1 MVIVLNGTEYKVY
14 KGIHME
20 RWGIFE
26 NYFKAGNYFQS
37 RDEGSFSK
45 VRFYQLEVKH

>member
-1 MVIVLNGTEYKVY
+1 MVIILNETEYKVY

-37 RDEGSFSK
+37 RGQRIIFLK
-45 VRFYQLEVKH
+45 CVFIN